1 MPPAPSPPF
10 VLRLD
15 CFITKPPP
23 APRTYV
29 LMSFYSKEYKFAVDF
44 CTNFSQGDPEY
55 TFFCEFY
62 IFLSPFSRVRMVLT
76 SKPFSFLHCLYI
88 SLPFGGGVL
97 VFVSVD
103 RVQRA
108 APWRPEPLPSAC
120 FRDASVAGEQLRS
133 SRDARLSWWCP
144 GSRVPRGPV
153 PTTPVLTGA
162 AGVGTPACRRA
173 RPHGRRRPEAAFD
186 RLGP

>member
-1 MPPAPSPPF
+1 
-10 VLRLD
+10 
-15 CFITKPPP
+15 
-23 APRTYV
+23 
-29 LMSFYSKEYKFAVDF
+29 MSFYSKEYKFAVDF

-103 RVQRA
+103 RSCA
-108 APWRPEPLPSAC
+108 ASG
-120 FRDASVAGEQLRS
+120 SVASGTVAIGLFSGRERRGGAAQVFSRCASFVVVSGEP
-133 SRDARLSWWCP
+133 CP
-144 GSRVPRGPV
+144 EGACPHHAGAD
-153 PTTPVLTGA
+153 GA